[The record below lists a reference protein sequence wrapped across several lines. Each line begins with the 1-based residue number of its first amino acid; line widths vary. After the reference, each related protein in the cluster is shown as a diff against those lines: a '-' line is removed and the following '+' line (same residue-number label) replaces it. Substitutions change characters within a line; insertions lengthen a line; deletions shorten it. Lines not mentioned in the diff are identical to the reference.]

1 MKRNH
6 IITLIIS
13 FCAVSCGGLDPD
25 DPFQWGFDPW
35 GQGQGTGTTAEPLYS
50 GITGSKTFEIV
61 KDEED
66 SIANTKFKRT
76 IRITFSDSAGA
87 SVEGDKNGIVSID
100 GNKVTADNTGTTEKV
115 QYELTGS
122 TSNGYFKIYSNNK
135 QAIVLDGV
143 SITNPSGAAINNQ
156 CKKRSFVVVNGT
168 NKLNDG
174 ANYTQTP
181 ENEDEKAAF
190 FSEGQVIFSGDGTL
204 VVNAVGKA
212 GITSDDYLHF
222 MGSPTISV
230 KSTVGHAI
238 RGKDAVIV
246 SDGTLNLEAT
256 ANMKKGIASDSLVVF
271 TGGKTTIKVSGGTAY
286 DDEDKE
292 YKAASG
298 IKSDQFF
305 VMAGGKLDITSTGQG
320 AKGINTDKDAYFQ
333 GGELRIQV
341 SGTKFNGTDTKSAK
355 GVKVDGNIYISDGEL
370 IVTSAN
376 HEAVEAEGRVEIT
389 GGTLYAKA
397 KDDAIN
403 SGGEMAITGGRVC
416 AWSTGNDGL
425 DANGNLFLE
434 GGILYAVGSRTP
446 EVGVDANTEK
456 GFRLYVNGG
465 TLFVIGG
472 LENSSVLSQACY
484 QANSWKAS
492 TWYALTVGE
501 ETIAFKTPDSGGSGL
516 VVSGSAQP
524 TLSSGVSVSGGNSFF
539 EGVAVSGGSVTGGS
553 AVTLSAYSGGQ
564 GFPGGPGGG
573 PGRP

>member
-6 IITLIIS
+6 IIILIICL
-13 FCAVSCGGLDPD
+13 CAVGCGELDPY
-25 DPFQWGFDPW
+25 DPFQWDWDPW

-50 GITGSKTFEIV
+50 GITGGKTFDIV

-100 GNKVTADNTGTTEKV
+100 GNKVTVDNTGTSEKV
-115 QYELTGS
+115 QYELTGV
-122 TSNGYFKIYSNNK
+122 TSNGFFKIYSNNK

-143 SITNPSGAAINNQ
+143 SITNPAGAAINNQ
-156 CKKRSFVVVNGT
+156 CKKRSFVVVNG
-168 NKLNDG
+168 NNRLNDG

-181 ENEDEKAAF
+181 DNEDEKAAF
-190 FSEGQVIFSGDGTL
+190 FSEGQLIFSGDGTL
-204 VVNAVGKA
+204 EVNAAGKA

-222 MGSPTISV
+222 MGSPVISV
-230 KSTVGHAI
+230 KSAVGHAI

-246 SDGTLNLEAT
+246 TDGTLNLEAS
-256 ANMKKGIASDSLVVF
+256 ADMKKGIASDSLVVL
-271 TGGKTTIKVSGGTAY
+271 TGGATTVKISGGTAY
-286 DDEDKE
+286 DEEDKE

-298 IKSDQFF
+298 IKSDQYF
-305 VMAGGKLDITSTGQG
+305 VMAGGTLDITSTGQG

-333 GGELRIQV
+333 GGKVRIQV
-341 SGTKFNGTDTKSAK
+341 SGTKFNGSDTKSAK
-355 GVKVDGNIYISDGEL
+355 GIKVDGNIYISDGEL

-403 SGGEMAITGGRVC
+403 SGGEMAVTGGRVC

-434 GGILYAVGSRTP
+434 GGIVYAVGSRTP

-472 LENSSVLSQACY
+472 LENSAVLSQACY
-484 QANSWKAS
+484 QASSWKAS
-492 TWYALTVGE
+492 TWYALTVGS

-524 TLSSGVSVSGGNSFF
+524 TLSSGVSVSGGTSFF
-539 EGVAVSGGSVTGGS
+539 EGMAVSGGSVTGGS
-553 AVTLSAYSGGQ
+553 AVTLSSYSGGM
-564 GFPGGPGGG
+564 GGPGGF

>member
-1 MKRNH
+1 M
-6 IITLIIS
+6 
-13 FCAVSCGGLDPD
+13 
-25 DPFQWGFDPW
+25 
-35 GQGQGTGTTAEPLYS
+35 
-50 GITGSKTFEIV
+50 
-61 KDEED
+61 
-66 SIANTKFKRT
+66 
-76 IRITFSDSAGA
+76 
-87 SVEGDKNGIVSID
+87 
-100 GNKVTADNTGTTEKV
+100 
-115 QYELTGS
+115 
-122 TSNGYFKIYSNNK
+122 
-135 QAIVLDGV
+135 
-143 SITNPSGAAINNQ
+143 
-156 CKKRSFVVVNGT
+156 
-168 NKLNDG
+168 
-174 ANYTQTP
+174 
-181 ENEDEKAAF
+181 
-190 FSEGQVIFSGDGTL
+190 
-204 VVNAVGKA
+204 
-212 GITSDDYLHF
+212 
-222 MGSPTISV
+222 
-230 KSTVGHAI
+230 
-238 RGKDAVIV
+238 
-246 SDGTLNLEAT
+246 
-256 ANMKKGIASDSLVVF
+256 
-271 TGGKTTIKVSGGTAY
+271 
-286 DDEDKE
+286 
-292 YKAASG
+292 
-298 IKSDQFF
+298 
-305 VMAGGKLDITSTGQG
+305 
-320 AKGINTDKDAYFQ
+320 
-333 GGELRIQV
+333 
-341 SGTKFNGTDTKSAK
+341 
-355 GVKVDGNIYISDGEL
+355 
-370 IVTSAN
+370 
-376 HEAVEAEGRVEIT
+376 EAEGRVEIT

>member
-1 MKRNH
+1 MKRNS
-6 IITLIIS
+6 IIS
-13 FCAVSCGGLDPD
+13 IILSLCAVSCIGLDPD
-25 DPFQWGFDPW
+25 DPFQWGGDPW
-35 GQGQGTGTTAEPLYS
+35 GQGTETNAEPLYS
-50 GITGSKTFEIV
+50 GITGSKTFDIV

-76 IRITFSDSAGA
+76 IRITFSDSTGA
-87 SVEGDKNGIVSID
+87 KAEGDKNGIVSIE
-100 GNKVTADNTGTTEKV
+100 GNKVTVDNTGTSEKV

-122 TSNGYFKIYSNNK
+122 TSDGYFKIYSNNK

-143 SITNPSGAAINNQ
+143 SITNPEGAAINNQ
-156 CKKRSFVVVNGT
+156 CKKRSFVVINGT

-174 ANYTQTP
+174 PSYTKTP
-181 ENEDEKAAF
+181 DNEDEKAAF
-190 FSEGQVIFSGDGTL
+190 FSEGQLIFSGDGTL
-204 VVNAVGKA
+204 EVNAVGKA

-222 MGSPTISV
+222 MGTPTVSV
-230 KSTVGHAI
+230 KSTAGHAI

-246 SDGTLNLEAT
+246 TDGTLKLEAT
-256 ANMKKGIASDSLVVF
+256 ADMKKGIASDSLVVF
-271 TGGKTTIKVSGGTAY
+271 TGGNTTVKVSGGTAY

-305 VMAGGKLDITSTGQG
+305 VMAGGTLDITSTGQG

-333 GGELRIQV
+333 GGMVRIQV
-341 SGTKFNGTDTKSAK
+341 SGTKFNGSDTKSAK
-355 GVKVDGNIYISDGEL
+355 GIKVDGNIYISDGEL
-370 IVTSAN
+370 TVTSAN

-389 GGTLYAKA
+389 GGTLFAKA

-434 GGILYAVGSRTP
+434 GGVIYAIGSRSP

-465 TLFVIGG
+465 TIFVIGG

-484 QANSWKAS
+484 QTNSWKAS
-492 TWYALTVGE
+492 TWYALTIGE

-516 VVSGSAQP
+516 VVSGAKQP
-524 TLSSGVSVSGGNSFF
+524 TLSSGVSVSGGTSLF
-539 EGVAVSGGSVTGGS
+539 EGMAATGGSVTGGS
-553 AVTLSAYSGGQ
+553 AVTLSAYSGGM
-564 GFPGGPGGG
+564 GGPGGF

>member
-50 GITGSKTFEIV
+50 GITVSKTFEIV

-122 TSNGYFKIYSNNK
+122 TSNGFFKIYSNNK

-143 SITNPSGAAINNQ
+143 SITNPAGAAINNQ

-174 ANYTQTP
+174 VNYTQTL

-204 VVNAVGKA
+204 EVNAVGKA

-355 GVKVDGNIYISDGEL
+355 GIKVDGNIYISDGEL

>member
-1 MKRNH
+1 MKRNY

-13 FCAVSCGGLDPD
+13 LCAVGCGGIDPD
-25 DPFQWGFDPW
+25 DPFQWGWDPW
-35 GQGQGTGTTAEPLYS
+35 GQGQGQGTGTTAEPLYS
-50 GITGSKTFEIV
+50 GITGSKTFDIV
-61 KDEED
+61 KDGED

-100 GNKVTADNTGTTEKV
+100 GNKVTADNTGTSEKV

-190 FSEGQVIFSGDGTL
+190 FSEGQLIFSGEGTL
-204 VVNAVGKA
+204 EVNAVGKA
-212 GITSDDYLHF
+212 GITSDDYIHF
-222 MGSPTISV
+222 MGSQTVCV
-230 KSTVGHAI
+230 KSTAGHAV
-238 RGKDAVIV
+238 RGKDAVMV
-246 SDGTLNLEAT
+246 TDGTLKLEAT
-256 ANMKKGIASDSLVVF
+256 ADMKKGIASDSLVVF
-271 TGGKTTIKVSGGTAY
+271 TGGATTIKVSGGTAY

-355 GVKVDGNIYISDGEL
+355 GIKVDGNIYISDGEL

-403 SGGEMAITGGRVC
+403 SGGEMAVTGGRVC

-434 GGILYAVGSRTP
+434 GGIVYAVGSRTP
-446 EVGVDANTEK
+446 EVGVDANTER
-456 GFRLYVNGG
+456 GFHLYVNGG

-472 LENSSVLSQACY
+472 LENSSVLSQNCY
-484 QANSWKAS
+484 QASSWKAS

-524 TLSSGVSVSGGNSFF
+524 TLSSGVSVSGGTSFF
-539 EGVAVSGGSVTGGS
+539 EGMAVSGGSASGGS
-553 AVTLSAYSGGQ
+553 AVTLSAYSGGM
-564 GFPGGPGGG
+564 GGPGGF